1 MANLKSANK
10 LPSTRVVIAV
20 EKLMVRSTGVGGF
33 ILFLLKMG
41 TFSAKNWWEISVD
54 AITIF
59 LC

>member
-1 MANLKSANK
+1 MANLKSVNK

-41 TFSAKNWWEISVD
+41 TFGAKNW
-54 AITIF
+54 
-59 LC
+59 